1 MEWTYEGQPITEL
14 PPEVVGFIYEITYT
28 DGRKYIGKK
37 TMTSRKTIPARK
49 DGELR
54 PNAERIQKRVK
65 LTPEEIAELPA
76 SKKKQKT
83 KLMPFDVVR
92 SESNWRTYNGS
103 SKETE
108 GLTVESKRITHLCT
122 TLMTLTYIEVEIMI
136 EKEVL
141 FKDEYLNKNILG
153 KFYDNAYDGFYQ
165 EPVKEAPNLF
175 SI

>member
-1 MEWTYEGQPITEL
+1 MNWIYDGKPITEL
-14 PPEVVGFIYEITYT
+14 PAGVIGFIYEITYT

-37 TMTSRKTIPARK
+37 TMTSKKTIPARK

-54 PNAERIQKRVK
+54 PNATRIQKRVK

-76 SKKKQKT
+76 SKRKQKT
-83 KLMPFDVVR
+83 KLAPFDVVR

-103 SKETE
+103 SKESQ

-122 TLMTLTYIEVEIMI
+122 TLMTLTYMEVEIMI

-153 KFYDNAYDGFYQ
+153 KFYDNALDGLYV
-165 EPVKEAPNLF
+165 EPVEEAPNLF